1 MRQLCAQGRSEEYL
15 GRWLRASGC
24 RDRVVVSTKVAG
36 PAAMNWLRGGPLRH
50 GAETLRAA
58 CFQVRRLAP
67 VAHKQLLRATRTP
80 QHRLDAAGIRAAAEA
95 SLLRLGVDCIDLLS
109 LHWPDRYVP
118 MFGDVAFDAA
128 ADYGDAEPIAAQLGA
143 LAALVAEG
151 KVREVGLSNETPWGL
166 MRFAAAAAARP
177 GSAPRVAAL
186 QNAYSLT
193 CRGFESGLAECCHR
207 ECVSLVAYSPLAM
220 GLLTGKYTDG
230 TTAGPRARLNLY
242 AGRYA
247 EAEGRYSLSR
257 PNVRD
262 AVCAYAALAKRH
274 GMAPAALAMRFA
286 AHAPGVACALTGATE
301 PAQLAQLLAAVQA
314 GPLPEEA
321 LLDIEALHER
331 YPNPTP

>member
-1 MRQLCAQGRSEEYL
+1 LL
-15 GRWLRASGC
+15 
-24 RDRVVVSTKVAG
+24 T
-36 PAAMNWLRGGPLRH
+36 PRH
-50 GAETLRAA
+50 T
-58 CFQVRRLAP
+58 
-67 VAHKQLLRATRTP
+67 TP
-80 QHRLDAAGIRAAAEA
+80 RRLDAAGIRAAAEA

-128 ADYGDAEPIAAQLGA
+128 ADYGDAEPIAAQLDA
-143 LAALVAEG
+143 LAALVSEG
-151 KVREVGLSNETPWGL
+151 KVRAVGLSNETPWGL
-166 MRFAAAAAARP
+166 MRFAAASAARP
-177 GSAPRVAAL
+177 GGAPRVAAL
-186 QNAYSLT
+186 QNAFSLT

-207 ECVSLVAYSPLAM
+207 ERVSLVAYSPLAM
-220 GLLTGKYTDG
+220 GLLTGKYTAGAASD
-230 TTAGPRARLNLY
+230 AGPRARLNLY

-262 AVCAYAALAKRH
+262 AVCAYASLAQRH

-286 AHAPGVACALTGATE
+286 AHAPGVASALTGATE

-321 LLDIEALHER
+321 LLEIEALHER